1 MVDTERS
8 GNELNQIEKA
18 LQKIADH
25 QQRQTEY
32 FRNISTVTTIML
44 LTMVIIAVLIFTRFF

>member
-1 MVDTERS
+1 MIDPENS
-8 GNELNQIEKA
+8 DNELMKIEKA

-25 QQRQTEY
+25 QQKQTEY

-44 LTMVIIAVLIFTRFF
+44 LTMVILVILIFARFF

>member
-1 MVDTERS
+1 MIDPENS
-8 GNELNQIEKA
+8 DNALMKIEKA

-25 QQRQTEY
+25 QQKQTEY

-44 LTMVIIAVLIFTRFF
+44 LTMVILVVLIFTRFF